1 MTADADGM
9 GDDGGGDDG
18 GDGHGD
24 DSGPGDVSSITVL
37 TLIGDC
43 YNLC

>member
-24 DSGPGDVSSITVL
+24 DGGGDVNNHHGANSDGGL
-37 TLIGDC
+37 L
-43 YNLC
+43 